1 MLYKM
6 YNYEIAHKNYKETS
20 PPRDFIP
27 KKLSNASIKKISTMI
42 SDNKII
48 YSVNYLNNLLTIC
61 MNGNGDIYSGMLLT
75 NNVEYYIILNNNINN
90 NIFSAVKLDYYK
102 LYNNINN
109 IGNKIPLG
117 KIITFYTINNLN
129 TFRFESNH
137 YVNITNN
144 VDNNFFMLKSTVNI
158 PLFNNI

>member
-1 MLYKM
+1 M
-6 YNYEIAHKNYKETS
+6 YNFEIIQKNYKETS

-27 KKLSNASIKKISTMI
+27 KKLSNVSIKKISTMI
-42 SDNKII
+42 SNNKII
-48 YSVNYLNNLLTIC
+48 YSVNYLNNVLTIRIAD
-61 MNGNGDIYSGMLLT
+61 NEDIYSGMLLT
-75 NNVEYYIILNNNINN
+75 NNIEYYIILNNNINN
-90 NIFSAVKLDYYK
+90 NICSAIKLDYYK
-102 LYNNINN
+102 LYNNIHN

-129 TFRFESNH
+129 TFKFESNY

-144 VDNNFFMLKSTVNI
+144 VDNNFFILKSIINI